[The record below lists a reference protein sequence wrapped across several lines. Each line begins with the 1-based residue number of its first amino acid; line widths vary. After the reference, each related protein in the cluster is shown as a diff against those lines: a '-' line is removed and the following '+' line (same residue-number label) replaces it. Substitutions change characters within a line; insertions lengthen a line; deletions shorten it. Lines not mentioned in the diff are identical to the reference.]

1 VSVQVKRAEKMALS
15 AKDLD
20 PLRIYSN
27 APKLWD
33 FVLLT
38 LLLFYTI
45 KKSFITVRAMRQHGA
60 GKEVMGAIFGG
71 GGGTEHKQTDNTIS
85 FILALMMS
93 IGLMRYSKFSLEF
106 AFTSGILPFF
116 AAFILGMGAYSYFLG
131 VMGPDK
137 RLVAG
142 AIGGFVGLL
151 AFSAL
156 WVASGGQHEWV
167 YVLLWFLALL
177 IFLSFLKGHEEKA
190 IDTSRTVASAAGS
203 VNDTIKGAADLE
215 RRAVDVGKRTD
226 EIEEK
231 SGIFL
236 EILKELRTYNA
247 RASNVLRAAAAAAAI
262 VAGATQA
269 GAASPAAN
277 RPAIVQQLI
286 REGVPRAEAESAADQ
301 ITFVESD
308 APVAPPG
315 LKSGPAPEGVVS
327 EAEVTFAAVP
337 PVEVAGSIEGILKEV
352 NDELDRRRPQFG
364 AISIKPAK
372 KLAEAVVRNYVEFGY
387 WNARALTE
395 TLTKQGSKGDAAS
408 FVQFLG
414 KKANEVFK
422 IVHGQVVPKGAG
434 PVKVVP
440 KFAPQPDQVR
450 PPQKNEE
457 LVKQSVKINVQKL
470 ELAQSQLLQQIQSFI
485 KISELLNEIPNY
497 VPQLK
502 KSGDKAQSELS
513 KLHEESKKLA
523 KKAESPDYNTM
534 LDYAKSLESACSTL
548 AATLAGA
555 NNTFNDGLKPLSS
568 FLITDERALKNL
580 VNELNGVLP
589 EFKSAIEDMKA
600 RSDELKDKGAT
611 QDIMAPYSAAFDK
624 VDNLIVRVINS
635 VEQHAKDIPETLKTS
650 LEGFIP
656 ILQSYQNSLKYVV
669 PQVQALK
676 SRWAMIN
683 EELAKI
689 EKEKKSTETAVF
701 TANLETAQIK
711 KDSQTL
717 DSIVTGLVRP
727 VGESWSKDLD
737 MFKDNAALALQI
749 LERLERERM
758 KIVGLPAHTKSTTVL
773 GNLLGT
779 LRGTNLR
786 NDLVE
791 FVNSCDAASKADDA
805 EAGKIIKAAI
815 VKFQTRETQGETYED
830 FIGGLTRAI
839 LISASNVSKEIA
851 SPPPPAA

>member
-1 VSVQVKRAEKMALS
+1 MALS

-20 PLRIYSN
+20 PIRIYSN

-38 LLLFYTI
+38 LLLFYTL

-71 GGGTEHKQTDNTIS
+71 AGGTEHKQTDNTLS

-93 IGLMRYSKFSLEF
+93 IGLMRYTKVSLEF
-106 AFTSGILPFF
+106 AVTSGILPFF
-116 AAFILGMGAYSYFLG
+116 VAFMAGMGVYAYFLG
-131 VMGPDK
+131 VMGPEK
-137 RLVAG
+137 RMMAG
-142 AIGGFVGLL
+142 AIGAFVGLL
-151 AFSAL
+151 VFIGL
-156 WVASGGQHEWV
+156 QVATKGSQDWV
-167 YVLLWFLALL
+167 YVLVWFLALL
-177 IFLSFLKGHEEKA
+177 IFLSFLRGVEEKA
-190 IDTSRTVASAAGS
+190 LDASRAVASAAGS
-203 VNDTIKGAADLE
+203 VNDTIRGSADLE
-215 RRAVDVGKRTD
+215 RRVAEVGRRAG
-226 EIEEK
+226 EIEN
-231 SGIFL
+231 SDNTFL
-236 EILKELRTYNA
+236 EILKDL
-247 RASNVLRAAAAAAAI
+247 RASIAKGFKDLQAAAAAAAI

-269 GAASPAAN
+269 GAASTETN
-277 RPAIVQQLI
+277 RPAIVQQLT

-308 APVAPPG
+308 VPVAPPG
-315 LKSGPAPEGVVS
+315 LKSGPAPEGVVP
-327 EAEVTFAAVP
+327 EAEVTFEAVP
-337 PVEVAGSIEGILKEV
+337 PAEVAGSIADILKEV
-352 NDELDRRRPQFG
+352 NDEVDKRKQLML
-364 AISIKPAK
+364 IAK
-372 KLAEAVVRNYVEFGY
+372 SVKKTSEAVIRNYVEYGF
-387 WNARALTE
+387 WNSRVLMDL
-395 TLTKQGSKGDAAS
+395 LTKRVTKADAVS
-408 FVQFLG
+408 FVQFVG
-414 KKANEVFK
+414 NKTNEAYK

-434 PVKVVP
+434 AAKVVP
-440 KFAPQPDQVR
+440 KIAPPAGNAR
-450 PPQKNEE
+450 PPEKNEA
-457 LVKQSVKINVQKL
+457 LVKQAVKNNVQKL

-513 KLHEESKKLA
+513 KLLEESKKLA
-523 KKAESPDYNTM
+523 KKAESPDYTTM
-534 LDYAKSLESACSTL
+534 LDYAKSLESTCSTL
-548 AATLAGA
+548 ADTLAGA
-555 NNTFNDGLKPLSS
+555 NNIFNDGLKPLSS

-580 VNELNGVLP
+580 VDELNSVLP

-600 RSDELKDKGAT
+600 RSDELKNKGAT
-611 QDIMAPYSAAFDK
+611 QDVMAPYSDAFDK

-656 ILQSYQNSLKYVV
+656 ILQSYQKSLKHIV

-683 EELAKI
+683 DELAKI

-701 TANLETAQIK
+701 TANLETEQIK
-711 KDSQTL
+711 KDIQTL
-717 DSIVTGLVRP
+717 DSLVTGLVRP

-749 LERLERERM
+749 LERLDKERM
-758 KIVGLPAHTKSTTVL
+758 KIVGLPAHTASTNVL
-773 GNLLGT
+773 ENLLGT

-791 FVNSCDAASKADDA
+791 FVNSCDAASKADGAMA
-805 EAGKIIKAAI
+805 EKIIKDAI
-815 VKFQTRETQGETYED
+815 AKFQTREVQGETYED

-839 LISASNVSKEIA
+839 LTSASNVSKEIA
-851 SPPPPAA
+851 RPPPPAA